1 MSSLVCPWGQSVNVS
16 TSASVCEGGHT
27 FYEYF
32 NLNDNLLSG
41 IFVVVVAAI
50 VTRITTTMVVV

>member
-1 MSSLVCPWGQSVNVS
+1 MNVS
-16 TSASVCEGGHT
+16 ASASVCEGGHP

-41 IFVVVVAAI
+41 IFVVVVVAAI